1 MNILFPTW
9 KSFGVEDIKE
19 TFEEL
24 GHKVSLYE
32 REPKNYRIDPRYKSE
47 IKKYIKENDIDAVF
61 TSNYYPVIS
70 DGCND
75 IKIPYLSWCYD
86 SPLILTYS
94 KSVFNEV
101 NRIFIFDSLMVQ
113 ELRNLGVKNVW
124 YMPMAVNEKRLADLS
139 ISPQDRKIVESDVS
153 FVGRL
158 YTEEHN
164 LYDRMEPKLD
174 DYTKGYLEGIMES
187 QRMIYGYTFIEE
199 LLTPDIVEKM
209 MAAMPVKVQENGME
223 SIEYIYAN
231 YFLCRKMTQLDRT
244 EIFSYLGEKLHEI
257 KLENGRNIAPMKLY
271 TSDPTPQL
279 KGIKNMGEV
288 HYMYEMPL
296 VFKYSKINLNITLR
310 SIRNGI
316 PLRAMD
322 IMGAGGFLLT
332 NYQNDFAMHF
342 VDGEDYVSYS
352 DREDMLNKIKYY
364 LEHED
369 ERKLIAENGCRKV
382 REEHTYTQRLSEII
396 GSI

>member
-9 KSFGVEDIKE
+9 KSFGVEDIKK

-75 IKIPYLSWCYD
+75 LKIPYLSWCYD

-139 ISPQDRKIVESDVS
+139 ISPHDRKIVESDVS

-231 YFLCRKMTQLDRT
+231 YFLCRKMTQLD
-244 EIFSYLGEKLHEI
+244 
-257 KLENGRNIAPMKLY
+257 
-271 TSDPTPQL
+271 
-279 KGIKNMGEV
+279 
-288 HYMYEMPL
+288 
-296 VFKYSKINLNITLR
+296 
-310 SIRNGI
+310 
-316 PLRAMD
+316 
-322 IMGAGGFLLT
+322 
-332 NYQNDFAMHF
+332 
-342 VDGEDYVSYS
+342 
-352 DREDMLNKIKYY
+352 
-364 LEHED
+364 
-369 ERKLIAENGCRKV
+369 
-382 REEHTYTQRLSEII
+382 
-396 GSI
+396 